1 MTASISEV
9 FGRINSQGNVDILYA
24 DSGESVTR
32 LDADVF
38 PVGSE
43 FGARYDHPEGIE
55 ITLAD
60 ARRIGIEI
68 EIEIE

>member
-1 MTASISEV
+1 MPASINEV
-9 FGRINSQGNVDILYA
+9 FGRLNSEGNVDILYA

-43 FGARYDHPEGIE
+43 FGVRYDHPEGLE

-60 ARRIGIEI
+60 AKRIGIEI
-68 EIEIE
+68 E

>member
-1 MTASISEV
+1 MKEKQS
-9 FGRINSQGNVDILYA
+9 
-24 DSGESVTR
+24 SVL

-43 FGARYDHPEGIE
+43 SGARYEHPEGIE

-68 EIEIE
+68 E

>member
-1 MTASISEV
+1 MTASISES
-9 FGRINSQGNVDILYA
+9 FGRINSEGNVDILYA

-38 PVGSE
+38 PVSSE
-43 FGARYDHPEGIE
+43 SGARNDHHEGRK

-68 EIEIE
+68 E

>member
-43 FGARYDHPEGIE
+43 FGVRYDHPEGIE

-60 ARRIGIEI
+60 AKRIGIEI
-68 EIEIE
+68 E